1 MRIMTA
7 EETLK
12 MQLEAL
18 VAEHRRLDDEVS
30 DLAHRASGALQLEL
44 QRLKRR
50 KLAIKDKIISL
61 RDRLEPD
68 IIA

>member
-1 MRIMTA
+1 MHIMNA
-7 EETLK
+7 EETLRMK
-12 MQLEAL
+12 LEAL
-18 VAEHRRLDDEVS
+18 LAEHRSLDQQVAE
-30 DLAHRASGALQLEL
+30 LASRAAGALQLEL

-50 KLAIKDKIISL
+50 KLALKDEITVL

>member
-1 MRIMTA
+1 MHIMSA
-7 EETLK
+7 EETLRMK
-12 MQLEAL
+12 LEAL
-18 VAEHRRLDDEVS
+18 MAEHRRLDLEVA
-30 DLAHRASGALQLEL
+30 DLATRAAGALQLEL

-50 KLAIKDKIISL
+50 KLALKDEITVL

>member
-1 MRIMTA
+1 MHIMSA
-7 EETLK
+7 EETLRMK
-12 MQLEAL
+12 LEAL
-18 VAEHRRLDDEVS
+18 MAEHRRLDLEVS
-30 DLAHRASGALQLEL
+30 DLAMRAAGALQLEL

-50 KLAIKDKIISL
+50 KLAIKDEITVL